1 MVLPPLCIFQFVI
14 LNDPIPLLPKISRCD
29 RHRKEG
35 SVELPS
41 KVDLITLLFNSPLGL
56 GIYNHAF
63 LSSTS
68 PRGVNGD
75 LILPAK
81 NTDIF
86 ETDSV
91 DYRLESVW
99 ASG

>member
-1 MVLPPLCIFQFVI
+1 MLCLFCLFLSVIINSQIGSPLKSC
-14 LNDPIPLLPKISRCD
+14 RCN
-29 RHRKEG
+29 RHREEG

-41 KVDLITLLFNSPLGL
+41 KVDLITLLFDSPLEL
-56 GIYNHAF
+56 GIYDHAF

-75 LILPAK
+75 LILPAR

-91 DYRLESVW
+91 DYSLKSV
-99 ASG
+99 

>member
-1 MVLPPLCIFQFVI
+1 L
-14 LNDPIPLLPKISRCD
+14 KRSRCN

-41 KVDLITLLFNSPLGL
+41 KVDLITLLFDSPFGL

-68 PRGVNGD
+68 PRGVNDD
-75 LILPAK
+75 LILPAS

-91 DYRLESVW
+91 DYSLKSV
-99 ASG
+99 